1 MQRLGASLTAILSL
15 LCAAA
20 NTPALAE
27 DAILRMTRGDCK
39 RLVAHQPGP
48 DVAYRP
54 GIDVRGQAVVPAEIG
69 GNTPLEL
76 SDDLLIPLE
85 LDLLD
90 RLGAER
96 RAIEA
101 RVVIGTIELRAGRA
115 YFNGRPLEDATA
127 AELAEKCREGLTG
140 GG

>member
-1 MQRLGASLTAILSL
+1 LLPTSRSPTSPINRAST
-15 LCAAA
+15 CAA
-20 NTPALAE
+20 
-27 DAILRMTRGDCK
+27 K
-39 RLVAHQPGP
+39 RS
-48 DVAYRP
+48 R
-54 GIDVRGQAVVPAEIG
+54 R
-69 GNTPLEL
+69 
-76 SDDLLIPLE
+76 LE

-90 RLGAER
+90 RLGTER

-101 RVVIGTIELRAGRA
+101 RVIIGTIELRAGRA